1 MCAPANYCAFKAD
14 WRPDAVDG
22 LFSMENRNTICRS
35 GCAFNK
41 FVPRISST
49 VAMDHYYVSIND
61 TEVVFNLTT
70 SPVTTISSWHVAG
83 DDEDVVKF
91 NGTAQNPIHLNPFVM
106 VWNFAACFVGIPLN
120 LMIVVFMVSL
130 RRLRRKSRNVFSLG
144 LILSNLS
151 AFVPVIIE
159 FAYFHF
165 PEENICLAY
174 VAVVGLPCVL
184 FMANA
189 LMSLCDR
196 YAAMCRPLW
205 HKRWVTVPFAVCT
218 QVLGSFLVAVLY
230 KSLYVFQAIPLRC
243 EIKIS
248 QVKFVLFYIK

>member
-1 MCAPANYCAFKAD
+1 
-14 WRPDAVDG
+14 
-22 LFSMENRNTICRS
+22 MENRNLICRS

-49 VAMDHYYVSIND
+49 VAMDHGS
-61 TEVVFNLTT
+61 

-91 NGTAQNPIHLNPFVM
+91 NGTTQNPIHLNPFVL

-151 AFVPVIIE
+151 AFVPVITE
-159 FAYFHF
+159 
-165 PEENICLAY
+165 CLHT
-174 VAVVGLPCVL
+174 
-184 FMANA
+184 
-189 LMSLCDR
+189 
-196 YAAMCRPLW
+196 CR
-205 HKRWVTVPFAVCT
+205 VCLHTCWECLHSDMLT
-218 QVLGSFLVAVLY
+218 QF
-230 KSLYVFQAIPLRC
+230 
-243 EIKIS
+243 
-248 QVKFVLFYIK
+248 